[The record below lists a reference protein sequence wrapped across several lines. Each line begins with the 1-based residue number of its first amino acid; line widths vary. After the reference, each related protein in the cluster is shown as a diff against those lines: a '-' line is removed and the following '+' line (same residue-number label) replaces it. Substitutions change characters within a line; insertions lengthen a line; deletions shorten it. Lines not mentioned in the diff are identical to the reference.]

1 MKQEIPRKPKVII
14 VDDDRDTREML
25 TLALE
30 LEGFDVGQA
39 ANGLRL
45 ISAMHVDRPDVILL
59 DVMMSWI
66 DGFELCR
73 AIKKNATFHDI
84 PVIFVSA
91 RKSAEGVMFDAKS
104 RCGTRRETTSRSR
117 VLPDCLVAELI
128 VSRGEMGKASSAC
141 VWITHSATAS
151 APWDGKTTKRFNV
164 TTMSLSRAAPFTV
177 SGQGS
182 GSSNI
187 TGRPWPVP
195 SFCFSATPN
204 VASISRA
211 GALIPICSSFFS
223 AASRTI
229 AHRKVSTP

>member
-1 MKQEIPRKPKVII
+1 MKDENALKPKVII

-30 LEGFDVGQA
+30 LEGFDVAQA

-91 RKSAEGVMFDAKS
+91 RKSAEDERAGIEAGAVDYFPKPLDTD
-104 RCGTRRETTSRSR
+104 R
-117 VLPDCLVAELI
+117 LI
-128 VSRGEMGKASSAC
+128 DRIRQILHQRGAPL
-141 VWITHSATAS
+141 ATAP
-151 APWDGKTTKRFNV
+151 A
-164 TTMSLSRAAPFTV
+164 
-177 SGQGS
+177 
-182 GSSNI
+182 
-187 TGRPWPVP
+187 
-195 SFCFSATPN
+195 
-204 VASISRA
+204 
-211 GALIPICSSFFS
+211 
-223 AASRTI
+223 
-229 AHRKVSTP
+229 